1 MTFTN
6 KNLWN
11 KTHEFRRWKI
21 KDDNSRTKKAIPSK
35 IEEGSK
41 LQTPYREEPFCEY
54 ASKGSEKAREW
65 WKNLRWELS
74 IYRGE
79 GVVQETASIWLLRV
93 LRKTRVHSD
102 VLRVTFFTR
111 IQKFSWKQIVGVNPL
126 PRGASVGEFGKNV
139 TPSKRRVCRDSRN
152 KFLSNVQKWQPNM
165 ASSRE
170 SAVHFR
176 MIVNLQ
182 SFESWVREDLESWT
196 CEAPESGICEIR
208 EFNEAQ
214 IRRL

>member
-102 VLRVTFFTR
+102 VLRVTFLPEFKSFHGNRSSESTHFPEGLVLGNSGKTLHP
-111 IQKFSWKQIVGVNPL
+111 QNVGF
-126 PRGASVGEFGKNV
+126 AE
-139 TPSKRRVCRDSRN
+139 TH
-152 KFLSNVQKWQPNM
+152 
-165 ASSRE
+165 E
-170 SAVHFR
+170 
-176 MIVNLQ
+176 I
-182 SFESWVREDLESWT
+182 SF
-196 CEAPESGICEIR
+196 
-208 EFNEAQ
+208 
-214 IRRL
+214 